1 MSVQW
6 SNYGTYTRTTGVN
19 AANTQSVTIP
29 PSANNNALLRGMT
42 PGETL
47 QGEIVSVKGNEAEI
61 RIGENSV
68 ITARL
73 GGDMDI
79 GVGQKIYFEVQNGG
93 SGQIALRALFTN
105 LTGEGLA
112 GTALEAANLP
122 VNSTSVALVEQLM
135 QQGMSIDKNALQGL
149 YRDAVQFPEAS
160 PAELVMMH
168 KMGLEATPSN
178 VQQFQALCNYE
189 ERLATTLQD
198 IMDALPGEISSLA
211 AKGDGEQAMALSRD
225 VIQFIAEYEMAQSGK
240 NTTVSQTAEG
250 VVAPEQPSLQEMP
263 DGQDKT
269 VVTEN
274 GLPVTT
280 EGADG
285 EGAVR
290 QVIQENDR
298 ILMELVGKNGEVTE
312 NSGQNTFTGILT
324 GEELARF
331 TSLLE
336 GQKGFESILA
346 GIKDGSL
353 EVGEFFKLLGQQ
365 LSDNQIG
372 QDAVMKLFEDKG
384 FSKLVGKEL
393 QQAWLLSPGEVEKG
407 ENISDFYTRLNR
419 QVQTIAD
426 SMAKSFAASDA
437 LSQNIS
443 QFKENVDFLNQLN
456 QLVPYVQLPL
466 KMNGQSA
473 TGDLYV
479 FADKKSLAEKTE
491 NITASLHL
499 DMQYLGHVDV
509 FVTLNNSK
517 VSTEFKVQDEATL
530 DFLMN
535 HIDILNERL
544 QKRGYDMKAEIKIA
558 PGPGSVKTDLF
569 PEPVDESREKDKM
582 IETLRFDVRA

>member
-19 AANTQSVTIP
+19 AANTQSVTVP

-105 LTGEGLA
+105 LTGEGLT

-240 NTTVSQTAEG
+240 NTMVSQTAEG

-263 DGQDKT
+263 DGQGKT

-274 GLPVTT
+274 GLPVTA

-298 ILMELVGKNGEVTE
+298 VLMELVGKNGEVTE
-312 NSGQNTFTGILT
+312 NSGQNAFTGILT

-544 QKRGYDMKAEIKIA
+544 QKRGYDMKAEVKIA

>member
-250 VVAPEQPSLQEMP
+250 VVATEQPSLQEMP
-263 DGQDKT
+263 DGQGKT

-274 GLPVTT
+274 GLPATT

-298 ILMELVGKNGEVTE
+298 VLMELVGKNGEVTE

>member
-263 DGQDKT
+263 DGQGKT

-298 ILMELVGKNGEVTE
+298 VLMELVGKNGEVTE
-312 NSGQNTFTGILT
+312 NGGQNTFTGILT

-353 EVGEFFKLLGQQ
+353 EVGEFFKLLGQH

-372 QDAVMKLFEDKG
+372 QDVVMKLFEDKG

-426 SMAKSFAASDA
+426 SMAKSFAASDT

-509 FVTLNNSK
+509 FVMLNNSK

-569 PEPVDESREKDKM
+569 PEPVDESMEKDKM

>member
-149 YRDAVQFPEAS
+149 YRDAVQFSEAS

-189 ERLATTLQD
+189 ERLASTLQD

-250 VVAPEQPSLQEMP
+250 VVAPEQPSLQETP
-263 DGQDKT
+263 DGQGKT

-298 ILMELVGKNGEVTE
+298 VLMELVGKNGEVTE

-372 QDAVMKLFEDKG
+372 QDVVMKLFEDKS

-544 QKRGYDMKAEIKIA
+544 QKRGYDMKAEVKIA